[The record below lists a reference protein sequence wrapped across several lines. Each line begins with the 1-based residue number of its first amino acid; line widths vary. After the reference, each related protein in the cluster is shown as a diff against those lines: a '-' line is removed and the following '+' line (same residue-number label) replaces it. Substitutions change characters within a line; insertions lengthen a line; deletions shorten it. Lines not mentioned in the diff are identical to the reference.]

1 MTQTT
6 GANVGST
13 DNRYVAHFCRL
24 TSKGDNIILYSKG
37 ESAKPSCY
45 TTDCVSA
52 ILYIL
57 LKGEKGN
64 AYNVANADTYISA
77 RGLAELLRDNFNPN
91 ISVEFRLNDNMGYA
105 PETKLRLS
113 TAKLQELGWSPQN
126 DLKAI
131 LSKLISNL

>member
-1 MTQTT
+1 MP
-6 GANVGST
+6 
-13 DNRYVAHFCRL
+13 L

-37 ESAKPSCY
+37 ESAKPICY

-131 LSKLISNL
+131 LSKLISTYK